1 MRYYGCHAEIPTDVR
16 RFILRETGERRV
28 KRVSIELC
36 NELADEFFEFEEENE
51 RLKDFALHFQRRGEK
66 SPTVQK
72 YQSYKDA
79 AVALD
84 RVIDYNISCKDV
96 TAVITQAGRPLRGF
110 ENGRVIFSRSIY
122 G

>member
-36 NELADEFFEFEEENE
+36 NELANEFFEYEEENE
-51 RLKDFALHFQRRGEK
+51 KLKDFELHFQRKGGNVVVK
-66 SPTVQK
+66 K

-84 RVIDYNISCKDV
+84 REIDYNISCKDV

-110 ENGRVIFSRSIY
+110 ENGRVIFEKSIY